1 VFTPSAQ
8 QQLVCDSEAPTLLV
22 LGGAGTGKT
31 VTAAAAARAHL
42 TRRDASGS
50 HGGRVLFLTFSR
62 TAVTQIL
69 DRSRGLLNDV
79 AGRVDVLTFH
89 GFAWQLITDFGR
101 YAGYGTNI
109 RLRSEAERKLL
120 AADPDILA
128 YSDLLPAAL
137 RIIGVPVIGDLIKRR
152 WPLIVCDEFQDTD
165 ARQWKMLEALAAPG
179 NRLLLLGDPNQM
191 IYDKLPGRTGTGA
204 ARLKAARARPGAEQL
219 KLKHGSYRDP
229 SQLLPAVA
237 EAVRKR
243 RFSDP
248 TIAEALA
255 SGRLRVL
262 TEISED
268 PPADTVRAEIRLA
281 AEAGAKSVGVFVHG
295 NAPTAALSAAL
306 TACGVENVAVGVSE
320 SYGEALSAIAT
331 MLAYA
336 EGTAEWEEVL
346 LRMAVFLTSAVR
358 SKKIPALA
366 QTLAAGT
373 AAGTLAERLGEI
385 CLALRDAPDL
395 TAAAQVAAQSWPSL
409 SRTGE
414 RAWKRASAEAMLFV
428 PLCARLEDP
437 VRAITQRVTAA
448 RVDSFTEIDA
458 GDTAPVQVM
467 NLHQTK
473 GREADAVIIVFRNDD
488 YHGTEGEPF
497 PTLSRLL
504 YVVLTRARNQVTLLL
519 PPDPHPLVAPFSSIA
534 RSARI
539 NVVTR
544 VLIACRDTSP
554 Q

>member
-1 VFTPSAQ
+1 M
-8 QQLVCDSEAPTLLV
+8 
-22 LGGAGTGKT
+22 
-31 VTAAAAARAHL
+31 
-42 TRRDASGS
+42 
-50 HGGRVLFLTFSR
+50 
-62 TAVTQIL
+62 
-69 DRSRGLLNDV
+69 
-79 AGRVDVLTFH
+79 DVLTFH
-89 GFAWQLITDFGR
+89 GLAWQLITDFGR
-101 YAGYGTNI
+101 YAGDGTGI

-120 AADPDILA
+120 AADPAVLA
-128 YSDLLPAAL
+128 YSDLLPSAL
-137 RIIGVPVIGDLIKRR
+137 RIIGMPVIGDLIKRR
-152 WPLIVCDEFQDTD
+152 WPLIICDEFQDTD
-165 ARQWKMLEALAAPG
+165 ALQWKLLEALAAPG

-248 TIAEALA
+248 AIAEALA

-268 PPADTVRAEIRLA
+268 PPPPVRAEIRLA

-295 NAPTAALSAAL
+295 NASTAALSAAL
-306 TACGVENVAVGVSE
+306 TARSIENVAVGVSE

-331 MLAYA
+331 MLAFA

-373 AAGTLAERLGEI
+373 AADTLAERLGEI
-385 CLALRDAPDL
+385 CLALRNAPDL

-414 RAWKRASAEAMLFV
+414 RAWKRASAEAMLLV

-473 GREADAVIIVFRNDD
+473 GREADAVIIAFRNDD

-497 PTLSRLL
+497 PALSRLL

-534 RSARI
+534 R
-539 NVVTR
+539 
-544 VLIACRDTSP
+544 
-554 Q
+554 

>member
-1 VFTPSAQ
+1 VTRVHALGPE
-8 QQLVCDSEAPTLLV
+8 QLVCDSEAPTLFV

-42 TRRDASGS
+42 TRRDASGR
-50 HGGRVLFLTFSR
+50 HGDRVLFLTFSR

-69 DRSRGLLNDV
+69 DRSRGLLKDV

-120 AADPDILA
+120 TADPAVLA

-137 RIIGVPVIGDLIKRR
+137 RIIGMPVIGDLLKRR
-152 WPLIVCDEFQDTD
+152 WPLIICDEFQDTD
-165 ARQWKMLEALAAPG
+165 AQQWKLLEALAAPG

-204 ARLKAARARPGAEQL
+204 ARLKAARARPGAEQV

-229 SQLLPAVA
+229 SQLPPAKA

-243 RFSDP
+243 RFGDP
-248 TIAEALA
+248 AIAEALA

-262 TEISED
+262 TEVSED
-268 PPADTVRAEIRLA
+268 PPADTVCAEIRLA

-306 TACGVENVAVGVSE
+306 TACGIDHVAVGLSE
-320 SYGEALSAIAT
+320 SYGEALNAIAT

-373 AAGTLAERLGEI
+373 AADALAERLRDI
-385 CLALRDAPDL
+385 RLALREAADL

-414 RAWKRASAEAMLFV
+414 RAWKRAPSPALADVGADGVALPGVATVAGAFQREVAQGGDR
-428 PLCARLEDP
+428 ARSRHWP
-437 VRAITQRVTAA
+437 GTASTSTQVRADQAA
-448 RVDSFTEIDA
+448 MSPGP
-458 GDTAPVQVM
+458 GDV
-467 NLHQTK
+467 
-473 GREADAVIIVFRNDD
+473 
-488 YHGTEGEPF
+488 
-497 PTLSRLL
+497 
-504 YVVLTRARNQVTLLL
+504 
-519 PPDPHPLVAPFSSIA
+519 
-534 RSARI
+534 
-539 NVVTR
+539 
-544 VLIACRDTSP
+544 C
-554 Q
+554 